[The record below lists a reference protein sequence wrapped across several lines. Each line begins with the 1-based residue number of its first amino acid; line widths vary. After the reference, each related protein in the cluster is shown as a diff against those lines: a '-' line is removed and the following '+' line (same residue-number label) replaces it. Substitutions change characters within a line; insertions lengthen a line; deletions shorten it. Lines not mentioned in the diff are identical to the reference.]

1 MSMLELPSRRSCQ
14 SLDGYVREHLQRLE
28 QELATGVR
36 YGALVDAAQAAGF
49 SKVAVQSLHS
59 AMHRARKKR
68 AERGRAASQQSVGR
82 SWLSRT
88 GDEKHPVCPP
98 EDDSVLLARRYR
110 QLTRAPRPGTDEPD
124 SLI

>member
-1 MSMLELPSRRSCQ
+1 MSVLELPSRRGCQ

-36 YGALVDAAQAAGF
+36 YVALVDAAQAAGF
-49 SKVAVQSLHS
+49 SKVAVRSLHS
-59 AMHRARKKR
+59 AMHRARKERAKR
-68 AERGRAASQQSVGR
+68 NPAPTRQPVGR

-88 GDEKHPVCPP
+88 GDEKHPVNSP
-98 EDDSVLLARRYR
+98 EDDSVLLARRFR
-110 QLTRAPRPGTDEPD
+110 QLVRPPSPGTDERD

>member
-68 AERGRAASQQSVGR
+68 GKSRRNQSWKSVGR
-82 SWLSRT
+82 SWLSRSLE
-88 GDEKHPVCPP
+88 EKEAACQP
-98 EDDSVLLARRYR
+98 EDDRVLLARRYR